1 MSELSDA
8 PSRLLGR
15 EVWGTEQ
22 VAPGATVGADMPS
35 GETNVRLRPIVV
47 DAASRRG
54 SLTVAEPYESPGLPA
69 GRIATASTWM
79 ARQAWVLGELV
90 AVFVVALAVAW
101 RVDAGMLGVVLALA
115 VSVVAYRGRHVLD
128 ASAHPGNLLRD
139 LSVLFSVVALAVAV
153 HVVPTAALSQA
164 AEVLACAAAVVIL
177 AAATRRRVRAAARVL
192 VVGDRA
198 SISRAAMR
206 WSDGRAVEVV
216 AGVLTDPQLTEPDPQ
231 TIVGVPTTA
240 GLDRVPALVR
250 SHRADLVVVSSGDG
264 VTDRELRRLSWL
276 LEGEHVELLVLDA
289 VGAAA
294 PHRVVPVRLANTSA
308 LRVLPSSPDAPSR
321 LAKALLDRVLGLLL
335 LVVALPVL
343 GLLVLVV
350 RIDSPGPGLFRQVRI
365 GRDGTPFVMYK
376 LRTMTVD
383 ADRAL
388 DALLASNEGSGLLFK
403 IHDDPRVTRVGRLLR
418 RTSLDEMA
426 QLINVVRGEMSLVGP
441 RPALPTEVAQ
451 YDDVE
456 LRRLAVRPGITG
468 LWQVSGR
475 SDLSWDSGM
484 SLDLHYVDNW
494 RLRGDASILARTF
507 GAVVRRRGAY

>member
-1 MSELSDA
+1 MRR
-8 PSRLLGR
+8 P
-15 EVWGTEQ
+15 VW
-22 VAPGATVGADMPS
+22 
-35 GETNVRLRPIVV
+35 
-47 DAASRRG
+47 
-54 SLTVAEPYESPGLPA
+54 
-69 GRIATASTWM
+69 
-79 ARQAWVLGELV
+79 
-90 AVFVVALAVAW
+90 
-101 RVDAGMLGVVLALA
+101 
-115 VSVVAYRGRHVLD
+115 
-128 ASAHPGNLLRD
+128 
-139 LSVLFSVVALAVAV
+139 
-153 HVVPTAALSQA
+153 
-164 AEVLACAAAVVIL
+164 
-177 AAATRRRVRAAARVL
+177 RRR
-192 VVGDRA
+192 
-198 SISRAAMR
+198 
-206 WSDGRAVEVV
+206 
-216 AGVLTDPQLTEPDPQ
+216 
-231 TIVGVPTTA
+231 
-240 GLDRVPALVR
+240 
-250 SHRADLVVVSSGDG
+250 SSTGC
-264 VTDRELRRLSWL
+264 S
-276 LEGEHVELLVLDA
+276 
-289 VGAAA
+289 
-294 PHRVVPVRLANTSA
+294 
-308 LRVLPSSPDAPSR
+308 
-321 LAKALLDRVLGLLL
+321 GLLL

-484 SLDLHYVDNW
+484 SLDLHYADNW